1 MRQVRITLP
10 IREGRLS
17 VDKQAA
23 AVIAELRAQDSE
35 QRHLGLP
42 SSRRTRNVDEE
53 TARYLNLLV
62 RALRP
67 RQILEVGSSN
77 GLSTIWLALAARE
90 YGGRV
95 TGTELIAERAA
106 EANANLARAGLDAVA
121 NVVAGDARE
130 TVAELGGSFNFVF
143 LDAEKGEY
151 GALFAGFFPKV
162 APGGVIL
169 ADNVTSHD
177 CTAYQ
182 AILRARDDVETVTVT
197 LERGLEF
204 TLKL

>member
-1 MRQVRITLP
+1 M
-10 IREGRLS
+10 GRSS
-17 VDKQAA
+17 VDERAA
-23 AVIAELRAQDSE
+23 AVITELRAQDSE
-35 QRHLGLP
+35 QRRLGLP
-42 SSRRTRNVDEE
+42 SSERTRNVDEE

-77 GLSTIWLALAARE
+77 GLSTIWLALAARQ

-95 TGTELIAERAA
+95 TGTELLPARAA

-130 TVAELGGSFNFVF
+130 VVAGLGGPFNCVF
-143 LDAEKGEY
+143 LDAEKDEY
-151 GALFAGFFPKV
+151 GAHFAAFFPKV

-169 ADNVTSHD
+169 TDN
-177 CTAYQ
+177 
-182 AILRARDDVETVTVT
+182 
-197 LERGLEF
+197 
-204 TLKL
+204 